1 MITSPLTT
9 RAAADAY
16 EVYFAE
22 KLWEMIPE
30 IYRLEDGLGDNP
42 GVLRSMVE
50 LMARQAAIVR
60 RSNDRLWEDQFIE
73 MSDDWAVPYLA
84 DLVGTRLI
92 SAQNPRGRRID
103 VAKTIYYRRRKG
115 TLRIL
120 EELISDI
127 SGWEG
132 KVVESFRRL
141 GRSRHGLDPFP
152 APLAGAASGSMPGGW
167 ADLRRPHVSELADG
181 PFDEYHHTPD
191 MRRHR
196 GKTGRYGISK
206 LAFHLYRL
214 RAYRVENSTPFALAD
229 GQSFSFDPSG
239 REIPLFA
246 LRNRDE
252 QFDWEEKWH
261 AIYEWEL
268 PLPIRCRLLGHAEY
282 ELNGEHILALIDD
295 FSLLPTAAAELE
307 TLRGLRFRSEERLRQ
322 TLDAFSHSA
331 DFADPIF
338 RLSLLRS
345 ALVADCGKNGLLPTS
360 IEVRITD
367 ETGAPLPTESI
378 IAGHLHTPLA
388 VLPVSPEKSL
398 VIDPEYGRLRFLD
411 SAAEEGVVVSYA
423 YGFSGE
429 VGAGPYD
436 RRYVEEGEPGTH
448 IAAGGGEIHA
458 ADLDHLGG
466 VSQLDDSKTYGPV
479 ANKNSVR
486 DLTLQAANHQRP
498 YLRLEDNWRLSTGA
512 HEDAF
517 LTLDGLWIGAT
528 GAQEIRLVG
537 DYECVILRHCTLDPG
552 GATDIADNPILPLPL
567 VIEGTVERLVIDH
580 CITGPILT
588 RNEGLVEELVI
599 CDSIIQSVLPGVDAI
614 HLDAAAARLDRTT
627 VLGNTVLHRVEASE
641 VLMTGLTT
649 ITDTQAGCF
658 RFSVAPNGS
667 RLPRPYPHKLLSFTG
682 SGHWFTSRVFGQ
694 PGYAQLS
701 ETAPEELK
709 RGAEN
714 GSEIGAFSALN
725 NPIKLDSLKIKVAE
739 YMPFGLV
746 PLYIHET

>member
-1 MITSPLTT
+1 MITSPLLT

-22 KLWEMIPE
+22 KLWEMIPG
-30 IYRLEDGLGDNP
+30 IYRLEDGQGDNP
-42 GVLRSMVE
+42 GVLRAMVE
-50 LMARQAAIVR
+50 LMAKQAAIVR

-73 MSDDWAVPYLA
+73 MCNDWAVPYLA

-92 SAQNPRGRRID
+92 SAQNTRGRRID

-132 KVVESFRRL
+132 KVVENFRRL

-152 APLAGAASGSMPGGW
+152 EPLAGTASGTMPGGW
-167 ADLRRPHVSELADG
+167 ADLRRQHVSELAG
-181 PFDEYHHTPD
+181 SPFDEYHHTPD
-191 MRRHR
+191 MRRNR
-196 GKTGRYGISK
+196 GKSGRYGITK

-214 RAYRVENSTPFALAD
+214 RAYRVENSTPFALED
-229 GQSFSFDPSG
+229 GQNFSFDPSG

-252 QFDWEEKWH
+252 QFDWEEQWH
-261 AIYEWEL
+261 SIYEWEL

-282 ELNGEHILALIDD
+282 VLNGEHILGLVND
-295 FSLLPTAAAELE
+295 FSLVPTAEAELHS
-307 TLRGLRFRSEERLRQ
+307 LRGVRFRSEERLRQ
-322 TLDAFSHSA
+322 TLDSFSHSA

-338 RLSLLRS
+338 RLSLFRN
-345 ALVADCGKNGLLPTS
+345 ALIADCGKNGLLPTS
-360 IEVRITD
+360 IEVRIPDSGGTS
-367 ETGAPLPTESI
+367 LPAESI
-378 IAGHLHTPLA
+378 IAGHLHAPLA
-388 VLPVSPEKSL
+388 SMPVSPEKSL
-398 VIDPEYGRLRFLD
+398 IIDPENGRIRFLD

-429 VGAGPYD
+429 IGAGPYD
-436 RRYVEEGEPGTH
+436 RRYVEENEPGSL
-448 IAAGGGEIHA
+448 IATGGGEILA
-458 ADLDHLGG
+458 ADLDHQGG
-466 VSQLDDSKTYGPV
+466 ISQIDDSSTYGPV

-498 YLRLEDNWRLSTGA
+498 YLRLEENWRLSTGA
-512 HEDAF
+512 NVNAL

-528 GAQEIRLVG
+528 GACEIRLVG
-537 DYECVILRHCTLDPG
+537 NYECVVLHHCTLDPG
-552 GATDIADNPILPLPL
+552 GATDIAGNQILPLPL

-580 CITGPILT
+580 CITGPIAT
-588 RNEGLVEELVI
+588 RDEGLVEELVI
-599 CDSIIQSVLPGVDAI
+599 CDSIIQSVLPAIEAI
-614 HLDAAAARLDRTT
+614 HLETAVATLDRTT
-627 VLGNTVLHRVEASE
+627 IFGSTVLHRLEASE
-641 VLMTGLTT
+641 VLMTDVAT

-658 RFSVAPNGS
+658 RFSAAPVGS
-667 RLPRPYPHKLLSFTG
+667 RLPRPYPHPLLSFSD
-682 SGHWFTSRVFGQ
+682 SGHWFTSRVFGE

-701 ETAPEELK
+701 ETAPEALR

-714 GSEIGAFSALN
+714 GAEVGAFSSLI

-739 YMPFGLV
+739 YMPFGLI
-746 PLYIHET
+746 PIFINET